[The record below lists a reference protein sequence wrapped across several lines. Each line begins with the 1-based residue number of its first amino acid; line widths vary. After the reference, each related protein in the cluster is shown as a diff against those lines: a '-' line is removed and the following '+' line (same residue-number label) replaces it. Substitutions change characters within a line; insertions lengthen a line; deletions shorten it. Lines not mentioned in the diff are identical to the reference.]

1 MQLII
6 RSFLQSPSFISS
18 AEVSEA
24 APDGSSY
31 ALDSWEMASRLSY
44 TLWGTMPDDMLFQAA
59 QANRLRRQADILAQ
73 AQRMVQDPR
82 ARAKM
87 AEFHEL
93 YALQG
98 EGTRWSEASHD
109 PALFPQ
115 SRPRWCRSL
124 TAEAKRFF
132 DYITFDLQGADVPGP
147 DDEAGRVRQQ
157 GPRADLRSVSRAV
170 TAPT

>member
-1 MQLII
+1 
-6 RSFLQSPSFISS
+6 
-18 AEVSEA
+18 
-24 APDGSSY
+24 
-31 ALDSWEMASRLSY
+31 MASRLSY

-59 QANRLRRQADILAQ
+59 QANRLTAQADILAQ
-73 AQRMVQDPR
+73 AQRMVQDPK

-87 AEFHEL
+87 AEFHEV

-109 PALFPQ
+109 PALFPAWKTTTV
-115 SRPRWCRSL
+115 PSL

-132 DYITFDLQGADVPGP
+132 DYITFDLEGDVPGP
-147 DDEAGRVRQQ
+147 DDEAGGFVNKDLAPIY
-157 GPRADLRSVSRAV
+157 GLPRPA